1 MGVQMYTFSV
11 VPPALSQPHPHGHSG
26 ATLHHIMSDS
36 LLSQPANVAAELNYG
51 MRYLVADCGGGTVDL
66 TVHELEKG
74 GKLTELYKATGGA
87 WGSMGVD
94 CQFEILLVD
103 IFGEEFLV
111 DFVQNKPISWMELM
125 STFETKKRSF
135 SPHKHLTVNLP
146 LPFAFIEYYRE
157 RNSTTVESAV
167 NAYGNDNI
175 QWSPQGMLKLQ
186 PSVVMSLFEPVV
198 SAIIHHIQD
207 LLVIPELSGIEYL
220 YLVGGF
226 AESPVLQD
234 AVRNAFRSNIRVV
247 IPQDVSLTILKGA
260 VMFGLDPT
268 LVHIRRS
275 VLTYG
280 VGCLHKFVPGK
291 HPPEKRVIKGDT
303 EWCTDIF
310 DTFVYADQAV
320 SLGQT
325 VTRSYTPAQA
335 CQRSTVMT
343 LFASEKEFVRF
354 VTDPGVTRVGKLKVE
369 MPDITAGKSREL
381 RLSMIF
387 GNTEITVEAIDCT
400 SGQTAQASIDFLNK

>member
-1 MGVQMYTFSV
+1 
-11 VPPALSQPHPHGHSG
+11 
-26 ATLHHIMSDS
+26 
-36 LLSQPANVAAELNYG
+36 
-51 MRYLVADCGGGTVDL
+51 
-66 TVHELEKG
+66 
-74 GKLTELYKATGGA
+74 
-87 WGSMGVD
+87 
-94 CQFEILLVD
+94 
-103 IFGEEFLV
+103 
-111 DFVQNKPISWMELM
+111 ME
-125 STFETKKRSF
+125 TR
-135 SPHKHLTVNLP
+135 
-146 LPFAFIEYYRE
+146 
-157 RNSTTVESAV
+157 
-167 NAYGNDNI
+167 
-175 QWSPQGMLKLQ
+175 
-186 PSVVMSLFEPVV
+186 

-207 LLVIPELSGIEYL
+207 LLLIPELSRIEYL
-220 YLVGGF
+220 FLVGGF

-335 CQRSTVMT
+335 CQRSTVIT

-354 VTDPGVTRVGKLKVE
+354 VTDPGVTRVGELKVE

-381 RLSMIF
+381 RLIVYD
-387 GNTEITVEAIDCT
+387 IW
-400 SGQTAQASIDFLNK
+400 